1 MLQKYVKT
9 RTKEKTYEWKKY
21 VTVTFGGNLQWESH
35 VTCSVS
41 YTTKVL
47 FFIRPV
53 KSSVS
58 YKFSKHSYEP
68 VVNIV
73 LLIDQPMAI
82 LGLLGFICSWAVLP
96 LPLVLSWAWQF
107 GDFGKKGILGIVFC
121 EVWKYIFGVK
131 SPPWKS
137 AQNYNL
143 RLNRCEIEKKVWWCV
158 NCASVFS

>member
-1 MLQKYVKT
+1 MLRQGL
-9 RTKEKTYEWKKY
+9 KKKH
-21 VTVTFGGNLQWESH
+21 TSGKNMLVTFGGNLQWESH

-82 LGLLGFICSWAVLP
+82 LGLLGFICS
-96 LPLVLSWAWQF
+96 
-107 GDFGKKGILGIVFC
+107 
-121 EVWKYIFGVK
+121 
-131 SPPWKS
+131 
-137 AQNYNL
+137 
-143 RLNRCEIEKKVWWCV
+143 
-158 NCASVFS
+158 